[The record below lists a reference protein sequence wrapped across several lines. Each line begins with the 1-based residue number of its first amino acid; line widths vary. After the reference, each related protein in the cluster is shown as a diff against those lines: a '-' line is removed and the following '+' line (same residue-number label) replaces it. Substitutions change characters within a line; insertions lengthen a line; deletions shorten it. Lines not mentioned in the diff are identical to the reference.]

1 MRGKRCSWRDVR
13 VWLKEHDW
21 KSCIRQKRIWGSNP
35 HLSASDFSKAPVWA
49 LSFSPAPLV
58 ADTYLGRVAERLNAA
73 VSKTVLPVI
82 PGNEG
87 SNPSPSASV
96 LRSAFGGPF
105 SYRQSSCISGSIGA
119 GPFSHLVVAHR
130 GSAPCTISCGG
141 TFSLGWG
148 YGTCPHTPNLHGWVV
163 LVGGVWVGL
172 FCSREYTGLHWFRR
186 KGKGRPW

>member
-1 MRGKRCSWRDVR
+1 MSESGLRSTIGNRVYAKSVSGVRIPISPPVIFRKR
-13 VWLKEHDW
+13 L
-21 KSCIRQKRIWGSNP
+21 
-35 HLSASDFSKAPVWA
+35 FWA

-58 ADTYLGRVAERLNAA
+58 ADTYFGRVAERLNAA
-73 VSKTVLPVI
+73 VSKTVLPVLPVTRVQI
-82 PGNEG
+82 P
-87 SNPSPSASV
+87 PLPPV
-96 LRSAFGGPF
+96 FKVCLWRAFF
-105 SYRQSSCISGSIGA
+105 RIDSQSCISGSIGA
-119 GPFSHLVVAHR
+119 GPFPHLVVAHR